1 MANYAIMRI
10 EKRKLASVGRINKH
24 HERQKEEYKSNPDID
39 PARSHQNY
47 HLIEPA
53 GDYRSMVLAKI
64 EAAGAKRRKDSV
76 VMQDCFVGATPDW
89 IKAKSSAEQEEYFR
103 YALSFFEKNFGRQ
116 NILSAVVHMDEA
128 TPHMHLCFV
137 PLTEKGRLSSKDII
151 GGPKGLVKWQDKFY
165 EHMREKYPDITRGLP
180 ARVTHRKHI
189 PSYMFKVAGELY
201 GHYEEICKAISDIG
215 LVNGAKKKDAAIA
228 LLGRYAP
235 EMVQLKKQLE
245 STDRHIAYLEN
256 ELVDERNINSK
267 FRSKNYEQEL
277 ELKQANR
284 RLYELNQRQ
293 KELEKTI
300 SQIPPEVLQRLAEQE
315 KEARKRKSKGWE
327 RT

>member
-10 EKRKLASVGRINKH
+10 AKRKISSVGRMNKH
-24 HERQKEEYKSNPDID
+24 HERLKAEYKSNPDID
-39 PARSHQNY
+39 PARSHLNY
-47 HLIEPA
+47 HLIKPT
-53 GDYRSMVLAKI
+53 GRYREMILEKI
-64 EAAGAKRRKDSV
+64 ETAGAKRRRDSV

-89 IKAKSSAEQEEYFR
+89 IKAKSPAEQEEYFR
-103 YALSFFEKNFGRQ
+103 WALDFFEKNFGKQ

-137 PLTEKGRLSSKDII
+137 PLTQKGRLSSKDII
-151 GGPKGLVKWQDKFY
+151 GGPKGLEKWQDKFY
-165 EHMREKYPDITRGLP
+165 EHMREKYPDITRGMP

-189 PSYMFKVAGELY
+189 PPYMFKVASELY
-201 GHYEEICKAISDIG
+201 AHYEEICKAINDIG
-215 LVNGAKKKDAAIA
+215 LVNNAKKKDAAIA

-235 EMVQLKKQLE
+235 EMVQLTKQLE
-245 STDRHIAYLEN
+245 STDQHIAYLER
-256 ELVDERNINSK
+256 ELFSERDLNSNY
-267 FRSKNYEQEL
+267 RSKNYEQEL

-300 SQIPPEVLQRLAEQE
+300 SKIPPEVLQRLAEQE
-315 KEARKRKSKGWE
+315 KEARKRKSEGWD
-327 RT
+327 R